1 MALPENQPLNEI
13 VVSAYLADLSTAS
26 SAYAVAPCRGKV
38 IKAWSVIQGT
48 VPTTADCTW
57 SLEIN
62 NVAVTGSTAT
72 VTVSGAAAGD
82 VDVSTP
88 TGANDV
94 NQGDTIEFKSA
105 GESSATV
112 PTMFYAL
119 IRKI

>member
-1 MALPENQPLNEI
+1 MPLPENQPLHQV
-13 VVSAYLADLSTAS
+13 VVSAYMADLSTAS
-26 SAYAVAPCRGKV
+26 SAFAVSPTRGRV
-38 IKAWSVIQGT
+38 IKAWSVIQNT
-48 VPTTADCTW
+48 VPTTLDCTW

-94 NQGDTIEFKSA
+94 NIGDTIEFKSA

-119 IRKI
+119 IQQY